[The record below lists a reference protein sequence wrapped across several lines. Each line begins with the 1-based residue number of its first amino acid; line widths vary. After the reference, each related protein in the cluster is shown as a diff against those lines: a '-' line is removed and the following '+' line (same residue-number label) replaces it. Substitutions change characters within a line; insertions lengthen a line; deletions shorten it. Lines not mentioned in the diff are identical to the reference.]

1 MREMLFYALTS
12 ALTCI
17 PYSYSVHYSLT
28 PKKKTLKSLLLYSLL
43 ICVLL
48 WIKLFSTRGIKPP
61 SLPY

>member
-43 ICVLL
+43 MILYN
-48 WIKLFSTRGIKPP
+48 KT
-61 SLPY
+61 